1 MNTNTLLN
9 YFSTES
15 TIKNKKDEIRGRGDS
30 EVKSNDGEATNEE
43 KKVRIIFLNHKFCNI
58 YRITIFCMTG

>member
-30 EVKSNDGEATNEE
+30 EVKSNDGEAA
-43 KKVRIIFLNHKFCNI
+43 KLV
-58 YRITIFCMTG
+58 